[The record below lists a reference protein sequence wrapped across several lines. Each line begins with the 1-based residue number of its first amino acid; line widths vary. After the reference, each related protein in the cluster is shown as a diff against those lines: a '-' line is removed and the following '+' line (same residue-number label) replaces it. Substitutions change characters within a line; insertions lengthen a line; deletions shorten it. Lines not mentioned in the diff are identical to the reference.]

1 MREKMAAAAGWALLG
16 LALWLCAAAGAGEPE
31 GKRRAGPA
39 KKKDI
44 RDYNDADMA
53 RLLEQ
58 WEVRG
63 GGRGPRGRERS
74 GAERSGEGGRP
85 GPRSR
90 LGAAVPPGPAAP
102 PPGEGGRFGAR
113 GPAVLPPGAV
123 GVAGG
128 GFLRVRVGGRL

>member
-1 MREKMAAAAGWALLG
+1 MAAAAGWALLG
-16 LALWLCAAAGAGEPE
+16 LVLWLCAAAGAGEPE

-63 GGRGPRGRERS
+63 GAGDSPPEP
-74 GAERSGEGGRP
+74 AGGTP
-85 GPRSR
+85 W
-90 LGAAVPPGPAAP
+90 PAA
-102 PPGEGGRFGAR
+102 GGPLRR
-113 GPAVLPPGAV
+113 GK
-123 GVAGG
+123 AGG
-128 GFLRVRVGGRL
+128 LAAAARWP